1 MYATYL
7 LQICAFFGFIIILV
21 FVCMT
26 ELQPTK
32 HLLPYSIYSSTRK
45 HAEIL
50 SMLTQITTC
59 SVEAIVHYVVKT
71 TSSFQNHRV
80 HWHFKAIVQ
89 CTFEAMFIYIY
100 HVFIFYNTLIA
111 SVQFSVFRS
120 KAGSIYTVMFDY
132 SIHLVRPALFL
143 TGNGCAKSVHSIS
156 CVWQISSASEV
167 HCMCFPTLGPG
178 NLELIISFFR
188 QMPQEH
194 LMFYCSLITL
204 IVMQNIYNGSC
215 FSPKFFCLCS
225 SKIKEPID
233 SENKHLTALKISDI
247 VHWRELLFLSQEL
260 TSVICWKLWRY
271 ISAAF
276 FLIQNFCKIF

>member
-1 MYATYL
+1 MAECNVCNLSFTNLCIFWFHYYSCLCVYDWVAANQALTSLQYL
-7 LQICAFFGFIIILV
+7 LLNKEACRNPINAYSDYH
-21 FVCMT
+21 
-26 ELQPTK
+26 LQCK
-32 HLLPYSIYSSTRK
+32 GHR
-45 HAEIL
+45 A
-50 SMLTQITTC
+50 
-59 SVEAIVHYVVKT
+59 YVVKT

-120 KAGSIYTVMFDY
+120 NAGSIYTVMFDY
-132 SIHLVRPALFL
+132 SIHLVQPALFL
-143 TGNGCAKSVHSIS
+143 TGNGCAKSVHSTS
-156 CVWQISSASEV
+156 CVWQISNASEV
-167 HCMCFPTLGPG
+167 HCMCLPSLGPG

-194 LMFYCSLITL
+194 LMFYFSLITL

-225 SKIKEPID
+225 SKIKEPIVIQRT
-233 SENKHLTALKISDI
+233 NI
-247 VHWRELLFLSQEL
+247 LLL
-260 TSVICWKLWRY
+260 
-271 ISAAF
+271 
-276 FLIQNFCKIF
+276 